1 MTMRKRILLLLTA
14 LIFAIQAPA
23 EPISKD
29 GSFLKSLNREI
40 AKQTDHKEILQLM
53 TAYDVPGVSV
63 AVIKNKQLL
72 WAKGFGVIQ
81 AGAIKSID
89 SETVFSVGSI
99 SKVCT
104 AMITLKQVDNKKLDL
119 NKDVN
124 DYLTQWKIPS
134 NRNTRDY
141 SVTLKNILSHTAGL
155 SVHGFG
161 DFQPGERLPNTVEI
175 LNGQYP
181 AKNSAVRV
189 IFEPGSQFKYSGGGT
204 TVQQLILEE
213 LFNNDFDEIAKNQLF
228 NPLNMKRSSYQNP
241 LPTNF
246 GNIAKAHG
254 RTGQPRA
261 LPRGYEAMPEKAAS
275 GLWTT
280 PTDLSKV
287 IISLMNSYEGEEE
300 EFLSPLLTKQ
310 MMVPIAPGKFGL
322 GPIINE
328 ELTFQHGGSN
338 DSYKSFFQG
347 NLKTGNGFVIFTN
360 GANGGRFNKELRGV
374 FENLQK

>member
-1 MTMRKRILLLLTA
+1 MSLRKQILLLLTI
-14 LIFAIQAPA
+14 LILAIQVSA

-29 GSFLKSLNREI
+29 GSFLKSLNQEI
-40 AKQTDHKEILQLM
+40 ARQTEHKEILPLM
-53 TAYDVPGVSV
+53 AAYNVPGISV

-72 WAKGFGVIQ
+72 WAKGFGVTQ
-81 AGAIKSID
+81 AGKQKLID

-99 SKVCT
+99 SKVGT
-104 AMITLKQVDNKKLDL
+104 AMITLKLVDDKKLDL
-119 NKDVN
+119 NRDVN
-124 DYLTQWKIPS
+124 DYLTKWKIPS
-134 NRNTRDY
+134 NIFTQNF

-213 LFNNDFDEIAKNQLF
+213 LFNNDFDEIAKKQLF
-228 NPLNMKRSSYQNP
+228 YPLNMKRSSYQNP
-241 LPTNF
+241 LPTEF
-246 GNIAKAHG
+246 GNIAKAHD

-261 LPRGYEAMPEKAAS
+261 LSRGYEAMPEKAAS

-280 PTDLSKV
+280 PTDLSKI
-287 IISLMNSYEGEEE
+287 IISLMKSYEGEEK

-310 MMVPIAPGKFGL
+310 MMVPVAPGKFGL
-322 GPIINE
+322 GPIINQ
-328 ELTFQHGGSN
+328 ELNFQHGGSN

-347 NLKTGNGFVIFTN
+347 NLKTGSGFVIFTN
-360 GANGGRFNKELRGV
+360 GANGGRFNKKLRGV
-374 FENLQK
+374 LENLL